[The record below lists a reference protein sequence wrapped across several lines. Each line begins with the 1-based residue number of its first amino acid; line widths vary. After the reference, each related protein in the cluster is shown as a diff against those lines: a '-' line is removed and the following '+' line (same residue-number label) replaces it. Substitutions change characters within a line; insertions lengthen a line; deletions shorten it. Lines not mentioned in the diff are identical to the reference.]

1 MLRILHR
8 HKPRKMSKADLDVAR
23 GPFGRISKL
32 RKIVTGVVRHERIEA
47 TTEHADE
54 ARGYVER
61 VSKGKM
67 RIKSNFVMLIN
78 NIINLFYFVSWELG
92 RVSPT

>member
-23 GPFGRISKL
+23 GPVGRISKL

-61 VSKGKM
+61 VSESKARYM
-67 RIKSNFVMLIN
+67 NCFMLQLSNVVE
-78 NIINLFYFVSWELG
+78 IIV
-92 RVSPT
+92 